1 MTGWLQWELPP
12 EAGGSGCRRKSAP
25 VVPPPPS
32 SCCSAFASRGK
43 TKRPKGLLCFQ
54 HLAPY
59 AHLYPGIE
67 QWAWILQ
74 LCSAY
79 THMHT
84 TYSKCP
90 TSAQS
95 WVLSWDRGRQSWQKS
110 RYSVHPWHWL
120 DSIFSLLLKLRG
132 RHEAS
137 TGCHRDASATP
148 RQTLFHWVTSWPH
161 FAFPGG
167 RMMKPPDYPMLAENC
182 TLKEPPLRSL
192 GTWSSLLSYPT
203 T

>member
-1 MTGWLQWELPP
+1 MLKIEIFIHFLREFSPSLVSGRRNWKGRIVVNQSNVGWQDGSSGSCLQRLV
-12 EAGGSGCRRKSAP
+12 ALAVGGNLLLWYPHPQAP
-25 VVPPPPS
+25 V
-32 SCCSAFASRGK
+32 CSAFASRGK

-110 RYSVHPWHWL
+110 RYSVRPWHWL

-148 RQTLFHWVTSWPH
+148 RQTLFHWVASWPH

-167 RMMKPPDYPMLAENC
+167 
-182 TLKEPPLRSL
+182 
-192 GTWSSLLSYPT
+192 
-203 T
+203 